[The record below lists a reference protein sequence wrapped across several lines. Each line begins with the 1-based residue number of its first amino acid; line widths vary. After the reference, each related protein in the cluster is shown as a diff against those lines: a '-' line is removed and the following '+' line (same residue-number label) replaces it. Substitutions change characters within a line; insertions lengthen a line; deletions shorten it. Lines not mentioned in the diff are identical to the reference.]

1 VDDAGTN
8 GQQGGSR
15 RGGRFSDGDYQD
27 QADFRC
33 ALREF
38 LHFSEEQAR
47 AVGITPQQHLLLL
60 IIRGHRGYPRVS
72 IGEIADALRIR
83 HHGASLLV
91 DRSVKRGL
99 LRRQE
104 DPGDRRRVLV
114 SLTEEGQRLLDRITM
129 ENRRELSA
137 LEESLFRDSLRQ
149 AIQVYNDA
157 LSANS

>member
-1 VDDAGTN
+1 MDDSRSDGDR
-8 GQQGGSR
+8 GGSR
-15 RGGRFSDGDYQD
+15 RGGRFSDSDYRD

-33 ALREF
+33 ALRQF

-47 AVGITPQQHLLLL
+47 AAGITPQQHLLLL
-60 IIRGHRGYPRVS
+60 IVRGHRGYPRVS
-72 IGEIADALRIR
+72 IGEIADALQIR

-91 DRSVKRGL
+91 DRSVRRGL

-114 SLTEEGQRLLDRITM
+114 SLSEEGQRLLDRITL
-129 ENRRELSA
+129 ENRRQLSA
-137 LEESLFRDSLRQ
+137 LEQSLFRDSLRQ